1 MKMSEN
7 QYWLG
12 DETSLRNHIAI
23 EQKLHDTPTSELQD
37 MSIRAMTEYDE
48 QKVEAADFGEFG
60 YMVSKADNL
69 AIVTIS
75 GSLTTTNRPYN
86 RYIGMVSYD
95 EIRNAVFSAI
105 EADGIDGIVLN
116 MDTPGGQASGI
127 SELSDFLH
135 EVDSNIKP
143 IYTYTGTAMAS
154 GGYWLG
160 SLGRE
165 IYAAKLATVGS
176 IGVITTHASYS
187 KMYEKAGIE
196 VTVLR
201 AGEFKALGSPYE
213 KLDDKARSQIESQM
227 NAIYDV
233 FLETVAENRGAS
245 VNSLKETAAEG
256 RVFIGADSVT
266 VGLVDNITSFDTA
279 IAEISQKVRSSSFRS
294 PLKPL
299 SETIVGELDMPGKK
313 KVLTDAGVAAIES
326 GVTEAEVLAD
336 PNMVSEVDAEVA
348 ADVAASDAEEGTE
361 GAEVSEGEG
370 GDAADAEDDQVLNVQ
385 QEDQGPLIN
394 NMFDRITELTT
405 KVANL
410 TTEVATATNERDAAQ
425 STEVALTK
433 IAVTAI
439 NRMQVGLG
447 GTPTKMD
454 DASPSVVLDQ
464 YNRTYS
470 QFNQKFKVGS
480 VAQVPENEDFQ
491 SGEQTGE
498 NSSMSAAVHRLTT
511 SKVK

>member
-1 MKMSEN
+1 MKINDN

-12 DETSLRNHIAI
+12 DETSLRNHLSI
-23 EQKLHDTPTSELQD
+23 EQKIHSTPTAELQD
-37 MSIRAMTEYDE
+37 MAIRAMTEYEDDSA
-48 QKVEAADFGEFG
+48 VEFGEFN
-60 YMVSKADNL
+60 YMVSRADNV

-75 GSLTTTNRPYN
+75 GSLTTSNRPYN

-95 EIRNAVFSAI
+95 EIRNAVFAAI
-105 EADGIDGIVLN
+105 DTDGIDGIVLN

-127 SELSDFLH
+127 SELSDFLS
-135 EVDSNIKP
+135 EVNSNIKP

-176 IGVITTHASYS
+176 IGVITVHTSLS
-187 KMYEKAGIE
+187 EMYKKEGIE
-196 VTVLR
+196 ITVLR

-213 KLDDKARSQIESQM
+213 KLDDKARDQIQSQM
-227 NAIYDV
+227 NTIYDV
-233 FLETVAENRGAS
+233 FLETVAENRGTS

-266 VGLVDNITSFDTA
+266 VGLVDRISSFDAA
-279 IAEISQKVRSSSFRS
+279 IAEISRKVRSNETRVLSQPR
-294 PLKPL
+294 
-299 SETIVGELDMPGKK
+299 SETIVGEIDMPGKK
-313 KVLTDAGVAAIES
+313 KVLTEAGVAAIES
-326 GVTEAEVLAD
+326 GVPEADVLAD
-336 PNMVSEVDAEVA
+336 PNMVAEVEDEGTPA
-348 ADVAASDAEEGTE
+348 GEPAAEEGTE
-361 GAEVSEGEG
+361 GSEVTAEGAGEEASAG
-370 GDAADAEDDQVLNVQ
+370 SGAEATLEVK
-385 QEDQGPLIN
+385 QEDQGALIN
-394 NMFDRITELTT
+394 NMFDRITSLTT
-405 KVANL
+405 EKANL
-410 TTEVATATNERDAAQ
+410 TAKLASAEQDRDAAK
-425 STEVALTK
+425 STETALTK

-439 NRMQVGLG
+439 NRMQVSLG

-480 VAQVPENEDFQ
+480 TAQVPESEDFEDRE
-491 SGEQTGE
+491 GGNVE
-498 NSSMSAAVHRLTT
+498 NSSMSAAVQRLTS

>member
-1 MKMSEN
+1 MKNDN

-12 DETSLRNHIAI
+12 NETSLRNHLSI
-23 EQKLHDTPTSELQD
+23 EQKIQDTPTAELQD
-37 MSIRAMTEYDE
+37 MAIRAMTEADHD
-48 QKVEAADFGEFG
+48 VEFGEFS
-60 YMVSKADNL
+60 YMVSRADNV

-75 GSLTTTNRPYN
+75 GSLTTTNRSYN
-86 RYIGMVSYD
+86 QYIGMVSYD
-95 EIRNAVFSAI
+95 EIRNAVFA
-105 EADGIDGIVLN
+105 ALDTDGIDGIVLN

-127 SELSDFLH
+127 SELSDFLS
-135 EVDSNIKP
+135 EVDESIKP

-176 IGVITTHASYS
+176 IGVITVHTSLAE
-187 KMYEKAGIE
+187 MYKKSGVE

-213 KLDDKARSQIESQM
+213 KLDDKAREQIQSQM
-227 NAIYDV
+227 NTIYDV
-233 FLETVAENRGAS
+233 FLTTVADNRGTS

-266 VGLVDNITSFDTA
+266 VGLVDQISSFDAA
-279 IAEISQKVRSSSFRS
+279 IADISRKVRSTDTRVLSQPR
-294 PLKPL
+294 
-299 SETIVGELDMPGKK
+299 SETIVGEIDMPGKK

-326 GVTEAEVLAD
+326 GVSEADVLAD
-336 PNMVSEVDAEVA
+336 PKMVTEVDADDA
-348 ADVAASDAEEGTE
+348 AAAAAASAEEGE
-361 GAEVSEGEG
+361 GSAEVSEGEG
-370 GDAADAEDDQVLNVQ
+370 DESSTEEAADENLKVKP
-385 QEDQGPLIN
+385 EDQTSLIN
-394 NMFDRITELTT
+394 NMFDRVTALTT
-405 KVANL
+405 DKANL
-410 TTEVATATNERDAAQ
+410 TTKLATAEQERDAAK

-433 IAVTAI
+433 IAITAI
-439 NRMQVGLG
+439 NRMQVSLG
-447 GTPTKMD
+447 GSPAKMD

-480 VAQVPENEDFQ
+480 TAQVPESEDFVD
-491 SGEQTGE
+491 GDKGKVE
-498 NSSMSAAVHRLTT
+498 NSSMTAAVQRLTA
-511 SKVK
+511 SQAK